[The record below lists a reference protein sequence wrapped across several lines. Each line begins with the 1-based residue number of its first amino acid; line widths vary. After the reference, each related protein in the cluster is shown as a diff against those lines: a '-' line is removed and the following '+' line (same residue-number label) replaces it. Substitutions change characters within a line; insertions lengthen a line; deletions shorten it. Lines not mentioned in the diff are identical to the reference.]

1 MQNKTEGRENGC
13 TAQVSA
19 TILDTF
25 YCRKVSE
32 AGTWLLMADYAVTCA
47 DEGGAIN
54 STYKI
59 YLACA
64 AVLCLAW
71 SVGVPVRGGRCDCAV
86 PRHATA
92 RYCSVSHKTFSVI
105 AVLLR
110 VMRDSRWD
118 CAVP

>member
-13 TAQVSA
+13 TAHGQVSA

-25 YCRKVSE
+25 YCRKVSA
-32 AGTWLLMADYAVTCA
+32 AGTWLLMADYTVTCV

-86 PRHATA
+86 PQ
-92 RYCSVSHKTFSVI
+92 RYDTEQYLSHETF
-105 AVLLR
+105 L
-110 VMRDSRWD
+110 
-118 CAVP
+118 

>member
-71 SVGVPVRGGRCDCAV
+71 
-86 PRHATA
+86 
-92 RYCSVSHKTFSVI
+92 
-105 AVLLR
+105 
-110 VMRDSRWD
+110 
-118 CAVP
+118 